1 MQQVNTIGR
10 DYTLPQLIKFA
21 APAIFTDFALSLLRS
36 LDDGLFI
43 TRYVGPN
50 AMAAFSIFMSMMMIL
65 DSFSALLGGCAT
77 LCASKMGAG
86 RGKEAAG
93 DFTTVAIVTA
103 CFGIVVAF
111 AGHLF
116 LEPLLR
122 FFGASDTLMPYC
134 YDFANIA
141 LWYYPINL
149 MGMLFSR
156 FYVTAG
162 KPKYSMY
169 TMLGNAFC
177 NIFFDWLFVARM
189 GKGMVGVAYANLVGS
204 TLCFLFG
211 FIFYS
216 SKSAEIGFAKPSRNP
231 LKLIARVARVG
242 FPPMI
247 STLTLGISS
256 TISNHVLMGVGGEAA
271 ISSYSIVN
279 NIQFMFMSA
288 FFGLYGA
295 VGPLASYAFGEKNG
309 KKLGRVLK
317 QAIALTGLLALL
329 IIALYLVGKNPVTAL
344 YVGSGEEN
352 TEMRAMI
359 QDGLTVAPC
368 GFIFFGFVVLAEHLF
383 GAIHNTRAAAAVTAA
398 ESLIFSNISMLTL
411 PRIFGI
417 WGAWW
422 HFTAHQFCAFLV
434 ALYYFRKHRND
445 YGYGKSG
452 RADALEKPQ
461 GTITES

>member
-43 TRYVGPN
+43 TRYIGPN

-93 DFTTVAIVTA
+93 DFTTVAIITA
-103 CFGIVVAF
+103 CFGIVVSF
-111 AGHLF
+111 AGHVF

-122 FFGASDTLMPYC
+122 FFGATDTLMPYC

-141 LWYYPINL
+141 LWYYPLNL
-149 MGMLFSR
+149 ITMLFSR

-162 KPKYSMY
+162 KPKLSMV
-169 TMLGNAFC
+169 TMLSHAFC
-177 NIFFDWLFVARM
+177 NIFFDWLFVAKM
-189 GKGMVGVAYANLVGS
+189 GLEMKGVAYANLMGC
-204 TLCFLFG
+204 LFCFFFG
-211 FIFYS
+211 LIFYNT
-216 SKSAEIGFAKPSRNP
+216 KFAEIGFAKPSRQP
-231 LKLIARVARVG
+231 LQLIARVARIG

-256 TISNHVLMGVGGEAA
+256 TISNHVLLGVGGEAA
-271 ISSYSIVN
+271 VSSYTIVN

-295 VGPLASYAFGEKNG
+295 LGPIASYAYGEKNG
-309 KKLGRVLK
+309 KKLGRILK
-317 QAIALTGLLALL
+317 QAVLLTGLLALL
-329 IIALYLVGKNPVTAL
+329 IIVLYLIGKNPVTAL
-344 YVGSGEEN
+344 YVGSDAAN
-352 TEMRAMI
+352 AEMREMI
-359 QDGLTVAPC
+359 QDGLTVAPL
-368 GFIFFGFVVLAEHLF
+368 GFAFFGFVVLAEHLF
-383 GAIHNTRAAAAVTAA
+383 GAIQNTRAAAVVTAA
-398 ESLIFSNISMLTL
+398 ESLVFSNISMLTL

-434 ALYYFRKHRND
+434 ALYYFFKHRND

-452 RADALEKPQ
+452 RADLLEKPQ
-461 GTITES
+461 GEITES